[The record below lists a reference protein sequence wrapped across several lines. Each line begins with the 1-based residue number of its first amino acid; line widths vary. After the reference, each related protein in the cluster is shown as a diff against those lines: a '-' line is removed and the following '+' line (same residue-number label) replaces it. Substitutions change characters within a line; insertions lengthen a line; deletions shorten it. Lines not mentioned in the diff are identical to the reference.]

1 MKKALLC
8 VTALCLSV
16 LLCSCWD
23 YTELNLRHIATGLA
37 LDQGKEQTYL
47 MTVELMTFEGE
58 KASSRLLQAEADTLD
73 ACVAGIVRQLGRH
86 PYWNHAKIML
96 IGEDLFEQDIIPML
110 DWFVHTNGF
119 SLGLLIAQVEQA
131 QARAVCVS
139 TAGAV
144 PQATSLN
151 LMLDDQVSFGEIPS
165 CPLYSLYNAMLT
177 KDAVISVPRLTLT
190 GEDSHV
196 TFSGMLTLEGSERRL
211 EP

>member
-8 VTALCLSV
+8 LTSLALSLV
-16 LLCSCWD
+16 LCSCWD

-37 LDQGKEQTYL
+37 LDQGEEHAYL
-47 MTVELMTFEGE
+47 MTVEFMTFEGE
-58 KASSRLLQAEADTLD
+58 KASSRLLRAEADTLD
-73 ACVAGIVRQLGRH
+73 ACVAGIVRQLGRN

-96 IGEDLFEQDIIPML
+96 IGEELFEQDIIPML

-131 QARAVCVS
+131 KAGEVFES
-139 TAGAV
+139 TAGEV
-144 PQATSLN
+144 PQAISLN
-151 LMLDDQVSFGEIPS
+151 LMLDDQVSFGEIPA

-177 KDAVISVPRLTLT
+177 KDAVISVPRLTLA

-196 TFSGMLTLEGSERRL
+196 TFSGLLALEGNERRL

>member
-96 IGEDLFEQDIIPML
+96 IGEDLFEQDIIPRL
-110 DWFVHTNGF
+110 VRPHQRVFAWAADCAGGAGPGKGGF
-119 SLGLLIAQVEQA
+119 
-131 QARAVCVS
+131 
-139 TAGAV
+139 
-144 PQATSLN
+144 
-151 LMLDDQVSFGEIPS
+151 
-165 CPLYSLYNAMLT
+165 
-177 KDAVISVPRLTLT
+177 
-190 GEDSHV
+190 
-196 TFSGMLTLEGSERRL
+196 
-211 EP
+211 